1 MLTVQSVQSVRTL
14 TWHVRTL
21 TWQVRTDDTWQVRTG
36 DVAASGSDTWQADL
50 DILAYGWTYPEVTRV
65 TTGRVTRGTDD
76 VEGDRAIRHG

>member
-1 MLTVQSVQSVRTL
+1 VAASG
-14 TWHVRTL
+14 
-21 TWQVRTDDTWQVRTG
+21 DDTWQVHTG

-76 VEGDRAIRHG
+76 VAGDRVIRQG